1 MLLEFPEA
9 YQGIGYLQ
17 GSSLI
22 LWLISIG
29 IFFTSF
35 VLFFLKASKLEMKSQ
50 KKIFQGYGIFSLFFG
65 ITRIIFIIG
74 VYIPEQ
80 YDFYTTL
87 GYITGILGILYWLY
101 VIETYLITN
110 TKKIFMIITSVA
122 FGIAL
127 IALIGQASRYFAL
140 MLIYILL
147 PFAIVAIFMLYIY
160 LIIKTTGIVRKRTIW
175 LVIGLVILV
184 IGYIMDTELFVGN
197 FRWIPLEI
205 SPALM
210 ILGTLIFIITQLKE

>member
-1 MLLEFPEA
+1 
-9 YQGIGYLQ
+9 
-17 GSSLI
+17 
-22 LWLISIG
+22 
-29 IFFTSF
+29 
-35 VLFFLKASKLEMKSQ
+35 
-50 KKIFQGYGIFSLFFG
+50 
-65 ITRIIFIIG
+65 
-74 VYIPEQ
+74 
-80 YDFYTTL
+80 
-87 GYITGILGILYWLY
+87 
-101 VIETYLITN
+101 
-110 TKKIFMIITSVA
+110 MIITSVA

>member
-1 MLLEFPEA
+1 MIIELPEA

-17 GSSLI
+17 GTSLI

-35 VLFFLKASKLEMKSQ
+35 VLFILKALKLEMKSQ

>member
-1 MLLEFPEA
+1 MIIELPEA

-17 GSSLI
+17 GTSLI

-35 VLFFLKASKLEMKSQ
+35 VLFILKALKLEMKSQ

-110 TKKIFMIITSVA
+110 TKKIFM
-122 FGIAL
+122 
-127 IALIGQASRYFAL
+127 
-140 MLIYILL
+140 LL